1 MLLPADD
8 QFTVLADKLA
18 GAGARVRRVR
28 YLLEDE
34 GIAAD
39 QDRLT
44 VVSRACRLN
53 RPYRGTFTEVTG
65 GAATAA
71 TDAFEVMWDAHSAA
85 AGPAWTAVPAEAVVP
100 AELVRFLP
108 FSSLN
113 PAQAQAL
120 PEVLGHEENLLVVA
134 PTGAGKTVIG
144 MTAVL
149 RAAF

>member
-18 GAGARVRRVR
+18 GADARVRRVR
-28 YLLEDE
+28 YLVEDE
-34 GIAAD
+34 VIAAG

-44 VVSRACRLN
+44 AVSRACRLN

-85 AGPAWTAVPAEAVVP
+85 AGPAFRQRGGGYA
-100 AELVRFLP
+100 RR
-108 FSSLN
+108 
-113 PAQAQAL
+113 
-120 PEVLGHEENLLVVA
+120 
-134 PTGAGKTVIG
+134 TGL
-144 MTAVL
+144 AVL
-149 RAAF
+149 SGRRARRGTGYPARGSRILPGVRAGRDRQ